1 MSKEIILY
9 NLKDTV
15 TDEEY
20 IKYCEEFKGPF
31 MINLPACKGFTL
43 AKMMG
48 GVKGNGN
55 DPNPHPVEVKS
66 PWKFIGIMDL
76 SNLEDW
82 QKDFDSK
89 AFQED
94 FLAEWLTKWA
104 GDFYIL
110 RGEDAWVGKGK

>member
-1 MSKEIILY
+1 MAKEIILY

-43 AKMMG
+43 AKMAG
-48 GVKGNGN
+48 GVKGDGN
-55 DPNPHPVEVKS
+55 DPDSRPVEVKS
-66 PWKFIGIMDL
+66 PWRFIGIMDL
-76 SNLEDW
+76 TNLEDW

-89 AFQED
+89 SFQED
-94 FLAEWLTKWA
+94 FLAEWLAKWA

-110 RGEDAWVGKGK
+110 RGEDAWVGKSE